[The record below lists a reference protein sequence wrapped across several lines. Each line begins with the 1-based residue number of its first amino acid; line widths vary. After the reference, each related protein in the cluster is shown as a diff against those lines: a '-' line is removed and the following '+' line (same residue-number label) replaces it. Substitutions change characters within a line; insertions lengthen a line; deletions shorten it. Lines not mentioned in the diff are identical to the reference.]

1 VHAYLI
7 TAEPGRLQRAACWVG
22 RWALRVL
29 ALLVMTGLGA
39 VVFAVRSARPVI
51 NYLATRAAWL
61 ELWAASV
68 TGINPVGASIGAGLT
83 DEFVR
88 EFHRAR
94 TGATAGGVQ

>member
-7 TAEPGRLQRAACWVG
+7 TARPGRIRRALTWV
-22 RWALRVL
+22 RVWALRVL
-29 ALLVMTGLGA
+29 ALTVMVLLGA
-39 VVFAVRSARPVI
+39 VVLAVRCCRPVI
-51 NYLATRAAWL
+51 NYVATRAAWL

-94 TGATAGGVQ
+94 TTTV

>member
-1 VHAYLI
+1 MHAYLI
-7 TAEPGRLQRAACWVG
+7 TAKPGRLQRAAQVVG
-22 RWALRVL
+22 RCALRAL
-29 ALLVMTGLGA
+29 ALAVMVGLGA
-39 VVFAVRSARPVI
+39 VVFAVRCARPVI

-68 TGINPVGASIGAGLT
+68 TGISPVGAAVGSGLT

-94 TGATAGGVQ
+94 SGATV